1 MANMFCYQC
10 QETSRGKGC
19 ELQGV
24 CGKKADTSTRM
35 DQLLYI
41 TRGLAIVNRQLREKD
56 AASREASHFIIDA
69 LFTTITNADFDLSLI
84 HI

>member
-10 QETSRGKGC
+10 QETARGKGC

-24 CGKKADTSTRM
+24 CGKKAETSTRM

-41 TRGLAIVNRQLREKD
+41 TRGIAIVNRQLREKG
-56 AASREASHFIIDA
+56 AASREASHFIID
-69 LFTTITNADFDLSLI
+69 
-84 HI
+84 HHQCGVRQ